1 VSAVESSR
9 IVGTATILA
18 DRDCTAGPEGLV
30 LVITVLAITVLAI
43 TVLLITVLLT
53 AVLVITGLVI
63 TVRRAAG

>member
-1 VSAVESSR
+1 M
-9 IVGTATILA
+9 ILA

-30 LVITVLAITVLAI
+30 LVITVLAI